1 MPPVLSCHDLSV
13 STPHL
18 PSYQDPQSPYSTALD
33 AIQSTRLV
41 RQGFK
46 CASNHLNRPSKAYE
60 RVERRVRFE
69 VPRSTSLYTDGV
81 LEKDRTRHRTNSIPS
96 PRSILRP
103 TLQQPTIYIVT
114 FSTDIIPNHTRNV
127 LQLLDA
133 QLPHRKSNPS
143 IHFVTKAYTN
153 KTKLQA
159 THPYLTS
166 TRSTPALFLRPRP
179 PCALCTPAYLR

>member
-1 MPPVLSCHDLSV
+1 MFHHPNCPYHHLSCPCMFACHLMPPVLSCHDLSV

-18 PSYQDPQSPYSTALD
+18 QSYQDPQPPNSTALD

-46 CASNHLNRPSKAYE
+46 RALNHLNRPSKAYE
-60 RVERRVRFE
+60 RVERRVHFE

-81 LEKDRTRHRTNSIPS
+81 HGKDRTRRRTNSISS

-103 TLQQPTIYIVT
+103 TPQQPTIYIVT
-114 FSTDIIPNHTRNV
+114 FSTDIIPNQTRNV

-133 QLPHRKSNPS
+133 QLPHRKPNPS
-143 IHFVTKAYTN
+143 I
-153 KTKLQA
+153 
-159 THPYLTS
+159 S
-166 TRSTPALFLRPRP
+166 S
-179 PCALCTPAYLR
+179 